1 MVCGFSK
8 EVFAMRKR
16 LLAALLSAVLL
27 LTLVPTAFAASD
39 LDGHWAKKYIDY
51 LADED
56 VINPSATTGKYQPDA
71 KVTRAEFM
79 RYINRAFHFT
89 ETASIS
95 YTDVPKNAWY
105 YETVCIAQKYGYING
120 VGSGKMDPTGT
131 VTREQAATI
140 IGRLYKAD
148 PGNVSPSSLDFK
160 DKAKISSWSAGYIRA
175 AVDKGFLAGYSDGTF
190 QPTREVTRGEVAKII
205 YYYLGTSLSRAG
217 KAYTGAD
224 LRGDTTN
231 VTISESCTLSD
242 ATIEGDLFITE
253 GLGTDAVAL
262 SNVTVEGMI
271 IISGGTVTMTN
282 TTSDHIIVSSS
293 MGRLL
298 QTTATGASR
307 FSEAEVRTAAVLYE
321 KVLTDGYD
329 GFENVTVCGGNK
341 VSLTVDADL
350 LKLTVNAP
358 ATVTTTA
365 AAKVYHLRANR
376 AATVTGYGSVY
387 QADVRTDGV
396 SFAKDVTLGGYT
408 LASGVSVMVAG
419 EKKTTSSTAS
429 VSPSS
434 VILDLGDEESLA
446 DGVEFSLP
454 SGVTAE
460 KLLLDSSELTGTAFE
475 TTSRGL
481 RVKADTLK
489 TLSTGSHTLTFRLS
503 DGQTATVMV
512 TAARETA
519 AQLAQTAAFD
529 RYYRSTNFKD
539 ISVKLE
545 GVNAKS
551 DITKVVLGLTPL
563 SYEFDEASRTLTLRR
578 ATERHLYRD
587 RRDAERRQCAG
598 GRLDGQ
604 RHDPGRRQCAHGI
617 LSERGSGGGA
627 LCGAHAGQERAQHH
641 GRAGR
646 PRVYAERRHGL
657 LRRLGR
663 HFARGECARAVRG
676 RWRVHGLHG
685 GALGQFHLAARGG
698 LHLKEAG
705 RAAVF
710 ALLRFRQ
717 RNVLAFYTVFE

>member
-1 MVCGFSK
+1 MK
-8 EVFAMRKR
+8 KR
-16 LLAALLSAVLL
+16 LLSALLCAAMLL
-27 LTLVPTAFAASD
+27 LSLPAAFAASD

-56 VINPSATTGKYQPDA
+56 IINPSATTGKYSPDA

-79 RYINRAFHFT
+79 RYINRAFHFE
-89 ETASIS
+89 ETASIT
-95 YTDVPKNAWY
+95 YTDVPKSAWY

-120 VGSGKMDPTGT
+120 VGNNKMDPTGT

-148 PGNVSPSSLDFK
+148 PGSVSASSLDFK
-160 DKAKISSWSAGYIRA
+160 DKAKISSWSAGYIKA

-190 QPTREVTRGEVAKII
+190 RPTREVTRGEVAKII

-231 VTISESCTLSD
+231 ATISESCTLSD

-253 GLGTDAVAL
+253 GLGTDAVTL
-262 SNVTVEGMI
+262 SNVTVEGTI

-282 TTSDHIIVSSS
+282 TTSDHIIVSSA

-307 FSEAEVRTAAVLYE
+307 FSEAEVRTAA
-321 KVLTDGYD
+321 
-329 GFENVTVCGGNK
+329 
-341 VSLTVDADL
+341 
-350 LKLTVNAP
+350 
-358 ATVTTTA
+358 
-365 AAKVYHLRANR
+365 
-376 AATVTGYGSVY
+376 
-387 QADVRTDGV
+387 
-396 SFAKDVTLGGYT
+396 
-408 LASGVSVMVAG
+408 
-419 EKKTTSSTAS
+419 

-512 TAARETA
+512 SATRETA
-519 AQLAQTAAFD
+519 AQPVQTAAFD
-529 RYYRSTNFKD
+529 RYYRSTNFRD

-551 DITKVVLGLTPL
+551 DIAKVVLGLTPL

-578 ATERHLYRD
+578 AALAQLPSGTYTVTVET
-587 RRDAERRQCAG
+587 Q
-598 GRLDGQ
+598 
-604 RHDPGRRQCAHGI
+604 
-617 LSERGSGGGA
+617 SGGSVQAVDLTVSDTTPAGVNA
-627 LCGAHAGQERAQHH
+627 LTAAYRSASPAAVRFAVPMQGRSVRSITVAQD
-641 GRAGR
+641 GRAYTLNAGTDYFAASDGISLAAN
-646 PRVYAERRHGL
+646 V
-657 LRRLGR
+657 LGR
-663 HFARGECARAVRG
+663 YGIS
-676 RWRVHGLHG
+676 
-685 GALGQFHLAARGG
+685 GACTVYTAALSDNSIWLLAADCI
-698 LHLKEAG
+698 
-705 RAAVF
+705 
-710 ALLRFRQ
+710 
-717 RNVLAFYTVFE
+717 

>member
-8 EVFAMRKR
+8 EVFVMRKR

-27 LTLVPTAFAASD
+27 LTLVPAAFAASD

-56 VINPSATTGKYQPDA
+56 IINPSATTGKYQPDA

-95 YTDVPKNAWY
+95 YTDVPKSAWY

-120 VGSGKMDPTGT
+120 VGGGRMDPTGT

-190 QPTREVTRGEVAKII
+190 RPTREVTRGEVAKII

-231 VTISESCTLSD
+231 ATISESCTLSD

-253 GLGTDAVAL
+253 GLGTDAVTL
-262 SNVTVEGMI
+262 SNVTVEGTI

-282 TTSDHIIVSSS
+282 TTSDHIIVSSA

-321 KVLTDGYD
+321 KVLTEGYD

-396 SFAKDVTLGGYT
+396 
-408 LASGVSVMVAG
+408 
-419 EKKTTSSTAS
+419 
-429 VSPSS
+429 
-434 VILDLGDEESLA
+434 
-446 DGVEFSLP
+446 EFSLP

-481 RVKADTLK
+481 RMKADTLK

-512 TAARETA
+512 SATRETA
-519 AQLAQTAAFD
+519 AQPVQTAAFD
-529 RYYRSTNFKD
+529 RYYRSTNFRD

-551 DITKVVLGLTPL
+551 DIAKVVLGLTPL

-578 ATERHLYRD
+578 AALAQLPSGTYTVTVET
-587 RRDAERRQCAG
+587 Q
-598 GRLDGQ
+598 
-604 RHDPGRRQCAHGI
+604 
-617 LSERGSGGGA
+617 SGGSVQAVDLTVSDTTPAGVNA
-627 LCGAHAGQERAQHH
+627 LTAAYRSASPAAVRFAVPMQGRSVRSITVAQD
-641 GRAGR
+641 GRAYTLNAGTDYFAASDGISLAAN
-646 PRVYAERRHGL
+646 V
-657 LRRLGR
+657 LGR
-663 HFARGECARAVRG
+663 YGIS
-676 RWRVHGLHG
+676 
-685 GALGQFHLAARGG
+685 GACTVYTAALSDNSIWLLAADCI
-698 LHLKEAG
+698 
-705 RAAVF
+705 
-710 ALLRFRQ
+710 
-717 RNVLAFYTVFE
+717 

>member
-1 MVCGFSK
+1 
-8 EVFAMRKR
+8 MRKR
-16 LLAALLSAVLL
+16 LLVALLSAVLL
-27 LTLVPTAFAASD
+27 LTLVPAAFAASD

-56 VINPSATTGKYQPDA
+56 IINPSATTGKYQPDT

-95 YTDVPKNAWY
+95 YTDVPKSAWY

-120 VGSGKMDPTGT
+120 VGGGRMDPTGT

-190 QPTREVTRGEVAKII
+190 RPTREVTRGEVAKII

-231 VTISESCTLSD
+231 ATISESCTLSD

-253 GLGTDAVAL
+253 GLGTDAVTL
-262 SNVTVEGMI
+262 SNVTVEGTI

-282 TTSDHIIVSSS
+282 TTSDHIIVSSA

-321 KVLTDGYD
+321 KVLTEGYD

-396 SFAKDVTLGGYT
+396 SFTKDVVLGGYT
-408 LASGVSVMVAG
+408 LASGVSVSVAG
-419 EKKTTSSTAS
+419 ENRTASSTAA

-454 SGVTAE
+454 
-460 KLLLDSSELTGTAFE
+460 LDSSELTGTAFE

-512 TAARETA
+512 SATRETA
-519 AQLAQTAAFD
+519 AQPVQTAAFD
-529 RYYRSTNFKD
+529 RYYRSTNFRD

-551 DITKVVLGLTPL
+551 DIAKVVLGLTPL

-578 ATERHLYRD
+578 AALAQLPSGTYTVTVET
-587 RRDAERRQCAG
+587 Q
-598 GRLDGQ
+598 
-604 RHDPGRRQCAHGI
+604 
-617 LSERGSGGGA
+617 SGGSVQAVDLTVSDTTPAGVNA
-627 LCGAHAGQERAQHH
+627 LTASYRSASPAAVRFAVPMQGRSVRSITVAQD
-641 GRAGR
+641 GRAYTLNAGTDYFAASDGISLAAN
-646 PRVYAERRHGL
+646 V
-657 LRRLGR
+657 LGR
-663 HFARGECARAVRG
+663 YGIS
-676 RWRVHGLHG
+676 
-685 GALGQFHLAARGG
+685 GACTVYTAALSDNSIWLLAADCI
-698 LHLKEAG
+698 
-705 RAAVF
+705 
-710 ALLRFRQ
+710 
-717 RNVLAFYTVFE
+717 

>member
-8 EVFAMRKR
+8 EVFAMKKR

-56 VINPSATTGKYQPDA
+56 IINPSATTGKYQPDA

-307 FSEAEVRTAAVLYE
+307 FSEAEVRT
-321 KVLTDGYD
+321 
-329 GFENVTVCGGNK
+329 
-341 VSLTVDADL
+341 
-350 LKLTVNAP
+350 
-358 ATVTTTA
+358 
-365 AAKVYHLRANR
+365 
-376 AATVTGYGSVY
+376 
-387 QADVRTDGV
+387 DGV
-396 SFAKDVTLGGYT
+396 SFTKDIALGGYT
-408 LASGVSVMVAG
+408 LASGVSVSVAG
-419 EKKTTSSTAS
+419 ENRTASSTAA

-460 KLLLDSSELTGTAFE
+460 KLLLDSSELAGTAFE

-578 ATERHLYRD
+578 ATLAQLPSGTYTVTVETK
-587 RRDAERRQCAG
+587 
-598 GRLDGQ
+598 
-604 RHDPGRRQCAHGI
+604 
-617 LSERGSGGGA
+617 SGGSVQAVDLTVSDTTPAGVNA
-627 LCGAHAGQERAQHH
+627 LTASYRSAAPAAVRFAVPMQGRSVRSITVAQD
-641 GRAGR
+641 GRAYTLNAGTDYFAASDGISLAAN
-646 PRVYAERRHGL
+646 V
-657 LRRLGR
+657 LGR
-663 HFARGECARAVRG
+663 YGVA
-676 RWRVHGLHG
+676 
-685 GALGQFHLAARGG
+685 GACTVYTAALSDHSIWLLAADCI
-698 LHLKEAG
+698 
-705 RAAVF
+705 
-710 ALLRFRQ
+710 
-717 RNVLAFYTVFE
+717 

>member
-1 MVCGFSK
+1 
-8 EVFAMRKR
+8 MRPCASHR
-16 LLAALLSAVLL
+16 NTATSTAWAAAE
-27 LTLVPTAFAASD
+27 
-39 LDGHWAKKYIDY
+39 W
-51 LADED
+51 
-56 VINPSATTGKYQPDA
+56 
-71 KVTRAEFM
+71 TRP
-79 RYINRAFHFT
+79 
-89 ETASIS
+89 
-95 YTDVPKNAWY
+95 V
-105 YETVCIAQKYGYING
+105 
-120 VGSGKMDPTGT
+120 T

-190 QPTREVTRGEVAKII
+190 RPTREVTRGEVAKII

-231 VTISESCTLSD
+231 ATISESCTLSD

-253 GLGTDAVAL
+253 GLGTDAVTL
-262 SNVTVEGMI
+262 SNVTVEGTI

-282 TTSDHIIVSSS
+282 TTSDHIIVSSA

-329 GFENVTVCGGNK
+329 GFENVTVSGGNK

-358 ATVTTTA
+358 ATITTTA

-396 SFAKDVTLGGYT
+396 SFTKDIALGGYT
-408 LASGVSVMVAG
+408 LASGVSVSVAG
-419 EKKTTSSTAS
+419 ENRTSSSTAA

-512 TAARETA
+512 SATRETA
-519 AQLAQTAAFD
+519 AQPVQTAAFD
-529 RYYRSTNFKD
+529 RYYRSTNFRD

-551 DITKVVLGLTPL
+551 DIAKVVLGLTPL

-578 ATERHLYRD
+578 AALAQLPSGTYTVTVET
-587 RRDAERRQCAG
+587 Q
-598 GRLDGQ
+598 
-604 RHDPGRRQCAHGI
+604 
-617 LSERGSGGGA
+617 SGGSVQAVDLTVSDTTPAGVNA
-627 LCGAHAGQERAQHH
+627 LTAAYRSASP
-641 GRAGR
+641 A
-646 PRVYAERRHGL
+646 
-657 LRRLGR
+657 
-663 HFARGECARAVRG
+663 AVR
-676 RWRVHGLHG
+676 
-685 GALGQFHLAARGG
+685 F
-698 LHLKEAG
+698 
-705 RAAVF
+705 AVPM
-710 ALLRFRQ
+710 Q
-717 RNVLAFYTVFE
+717 G

>member
-1 MVCGFSK
+1 MK
-8 EVFAMRKR
+8 KR
-16 LLAALLSAVLL
+16 LLSALLCAAMLL
-27 LTLVPTAFAASD
+27 LSLPAAFAASD

-56 VINPSATTGKYQPDA
+56 IINPSATTGKYSPDA

-79 RYINRAFHFT
+79 RYINRAFHFE
-89 ETASIS
+89 ETTSIT
-95 YTDVPKNAWY
+95 YTDVPKSAWY

-120 VGSGKMDPTGT
+120 VGNNKMDPTGT

-148 PGNVSPSSLDFK
+148 PGSVSASSLDFK
-160 DKAKISSWSAGYIRA
+160 DKAKISSWSAGYIKA

-262 SNVTVEGMI
+262 SNVTVKGMI

-321 KVLTDGYD
+321 KGLTDGYD
-329 GFENVTVCGGNK
+329 GFETVELSGSG
-341 VSLTVDADL
+341 SSTALTLDAEL
-350 LKLTVNAP
+350 LRLTVNAP
-358 ATVTTTA
+358 ATVTTTTNTKIYNLRVNKTA
-365 AAKVYHLRANR
+365 AVA
-376 AATVTGYGSVY
+376 GYGAVY
-387 QADVRTDGV
+387 QADIRTDGV

-408 LASGVSVMVAG
+408 LAGGVSVTVAG

-434 VILDLGDEESLA
+434 VILDLGDEDSLA

-454 SGVTAE
+454 EGVTVT
-460 KLLLDSSELTGTAFE
+460 KLELDRTELTSTGFE
-475 TTSRGL
+475 TTSRGI
-481 RVKADTLK
+481 RVKADALGA
-489 TLSTGSHTLTFRLS
+489 LSTGSHTLTFTLS

-512 TAARETA
+512 SVTREEAAL
-519 AQLAQTAAFD
+519 QVQTAVFD
-529 RYYRSTNFKD
+529 RFYRSADFKD
-539 ISVKLE
+539 VSLKLE
-545 GVNAKS
+545 GVNAES
-551 DITKVVLGLTPL
+551 DISKVVLGLTPL
-563 SYEFDEASRTLTLRR
+563 SFDFDAASRTLTLRR
-578 ATERHLYRD
+578 AALSQLPTGTYTVTVETRNGSAQALNLTVSDSTPAGVNAVVALYRSASPAAVQFAVPLQGKSVSSITVTKD
-587 RRDAERRQCAG
+587 
-598 GRLDGQ
+598 
-604 RHDPGRRQCAHGI
+604 
-617 LSERGSGGGA
+617 
-627 LCGAHAGQERAQHH
+627 
-641 GRAGR
+641 GRAYALASGTDYFTTGEGIMLSKDALSR
-646 PRVYAERRHGL
+646 YKVAGACTVYTA
-657 LRRLGR
+657 
-663 HFARGECARAVRG
+663 
-676 RWRVHGLHG
+676 
-685 GALGQFHLAARGG
+685 ALSDNSIWLLAADCI
-698 LHLKEAG
+698 
-705 RAAVF
+705 
-710 ALLRFRQ
+710 
-717 RNVLAFYTVFE
+717 

>member
-1 MVCGFSK
+1 MK
-8 EVFAMRKR
+8 KR

-56 VINPSATTGKYQPDA
+56 IINPSATTGKYQPDA

-120 VGSGKMDPTGT
+120 VGNNKMDPTGT

-160 DKAKISSWSAGYIRA
+160 DGAKISSWSAGYIRA

-190 QPTREVTRGEVAKII
+190 RPTREVTRGEVAKII

-231 VTISESCTLSD
+231 ATISESCTLSD

-358 ATVTTTA
+358 ATVT
-365 AAKVYHLRANR
+365 
-376 AATVTGYGSVY
+376 GYGSVY

-396 SFAKDVTLGGYT
+396 SFTKDIALGGYT
-408 LASGVSVMVAG
+408 LASGVSVSVAG
-419 EKKTTSSTAS
+419 ENRTASSTAA

-578 ATERHLYRD
+578 ATLAQLPSGTYTVTVET
-587 RRDAERRQCAG
+587 Q
-598 GRLDGQ
+598 
-604 RHDPGRRQCAHGI
+604 
-617 LSERGSGGGA
+617 SGGSVQAVDLTVSDTTPAGVNA
-627 LCGAHAGQERAQHH
+627 LTASYRSAAPAAVRFAVPMQGRSVRSITVAQD
-641 GRAGR
+641 GRAYTLNAGTDYFAASDGISLAAN
-646 PRVYAERRHGL
+646 V
-657 LRRLGR
+657 LGR
-663 HFARGECARAVRG
+663 YGVA
-676 RWRVHGLHG
+676 
-685 GALGQFHLAARGG
+685 GACTVYTAALSDNSIWLLAADCI
-698 LHLKEAG
+698 
-705 RAAVF
+705 
-710 ALLRFRQ
+710 
-717 RNVLAFYTVFE
+717 

>member
-1 MVCGFSK
+1 MMSLP
-8 EVFAMRKR
+8 R
-16 LLAALLSAVLL
+16 
-27 LTLVPTAFAASD
+27 AFAAEIESKTTAA
-39 LDGHWAKKYIDY
+39 GSA
-51 LADED
+51 
-56 VINPSATTGKYQPDA
+56 PSPCRTMSAPA
-71 KVTRAEFM
+71 RF
-79 RYINRAFHFT
+79 
-89 ETASIS
+89 
-95 YTDVPKNAWY
+95 
-105 YETVCIAQKYGYING
+105 AQ
-120 VGSGKMDPTGT
+120 
-131 VTREQAATI
+131 
-140 IGRLYKAD
+140 
-148 PGNVSPSSLDFK
+148 
-160 DKAKISSWSAGYIRA
+160 ISSWSAGYIRA

-396 SFAKDVTLGGYT
+396 SFTKDIALGGYT
-408 LASGVSVMVAG
+408 LASGVSVSVAG
-419 EKKTTSSTAS
+419 ENRTASSTAA

-460 KLLLDSSELTGTAFE
+460 KLLLDSSELAGTAFE

-578 ATERHLYRD
+578 ATLAQLPSGTYTVTVET
-587 RRDAERRQCAG
+587 Q
-598 GRLDGQ
+598 
-604 RHDPGRRQCAHGI
+604 
-617 LSERGSGGGA
+617 SGGSVQAVDLTVSDTTPAGVNA
-627 LCGAHAGQERAQHH
+627 LTASYRSAAPAAVRFAVPMQGRSVRSITVAQD
-641 GRAGR
+641 GRAYTLNAGTDYFAASDGISLAAN
-646 PRVYAERRHGL
+646 V
-657 LRRLGR
+657 LGR
-663 HFARGECARAVRG
+663 YGVA
-676 RWRVHGLHG
+676 
-685 GALGQFHLAARGG
+685 GACTVYTAALSDNSIWLLAADCI
-698 LHLKEAG
+698 
-705 RAAVF
+705 
-710 ALLRFRQ
+710 
-717 RNVLAFYTVFE
+717 

>member
-1 MVCGFSK
+1 
-8 EVFAMRKR
+8 
-16 LLAALLSAVLL
+16 
-27 LTLVPTAFAASD
+27 
-39 LDGHWAKKYIDY
+39 
-51 LADED
+51 
-56 VINPSATTGKYQPDA
+56 
-71 KVTRAEFM
+71 M

-120 VGSGKMDPTGT
+120 VGNNKMDPTGT

-160 DKAKISSWSAGYIRA
+160 DGAKISSWSAGYIRA

-190 QPTREVTRGEVAKII
+190 RPTREVTRGEVAKII

-231 VTISESCTLSD
+231 ATISESCTLSD

-396 SFAKDVTLGGYT
+396 SFTKDIALGGYT
-408 LASGVSVMVAG
+408 LASGVSVSVAG
-419 EKKTTSSTAS
+419 ENRTAASTAA

-578 ATERHLYRD
+578 ATLAQLPSGTYTVTVET
-587 RRDAERRQCAG
+587 Q
-598 GRLDGQ
+598 
-604 RHDPGRRQCAHGI
+604 
-617 LSERGSGGGA
+617 SGGSVQAVDLTVSDTTPAGVNA
-627 LCGAHAGQERAQHH
+627 LTASYRSAAPAAVRFAVPMQGRSVRSITVAQD
-641 GRAGR
+641 GRAYTLNAGTDYFAASDGISLAAN
-646 PRVYAERRHGL
+646 V
-657 LRRLGR
+657 LGR
-663 HFARGECARAVRG
+663 YGVA
-676 RWRVHGLHG
+676 
-685 GALGQFHLAARGG
+685 GACTVYTAALSDNSIWLLAADCI
-698 LHLKEAG
+698 
-705 RAAVF
+705 
-710 ALLRFRQ
+710 
-717 RNVLAFYTVFE
+717 

>member
-1 MVCGFSK
+1 
-8 EVFAMRKR
+8 MRKR

-27 LTLVPTAFAASD
+27 LTLVPAAFAASD

-56 VINPSATTGKYQPDA
+56 IINPSATTGKYQPDT

-95 YTDVPKNAWY
+95 YTDVPKSAWY

-120 VGSGKMDPTGT
+120 VGGGRMDPTGT

-190 QPTREVTRGEVAKII
+190 RPTREVTRGEVAKII

-231 VTISESCTLSD
+231 ATISESCTLSD

-253 GLGTDAVAL
+253 GLGTDAVTL
-262 SNVTVEGMI
+262 SNVTVEGTI

-282 TTSDHIIVSSS
+282 TTSDHIIVSSA

-365 AAKVYHLRANR
+365 AAKVYHLQANR

-396 SFAKDVTLGGYT
+396 SFTKDVVLGGYT
-408 LASGVSVMVAG
+408 LASGVSVSVAG
-419 EKKTTSSTAS
+419 ENRTASSTAA

-446 DGVEFSLP
+446 D
-454 SGVTAE
+454 GVTAE

-512 TAARETA
+512 SVTRETA
-519 AQLAQTAAFD
+519 AQPVQTAAFD
-529 RYYRSTNFKD
+529 RYYRSTNFRD

-578 ATERHLYRD
+578 AALAQLPSGTYTVTVET
-587 RRDAERRQCAG
+587 Q
-598 GRLDGQ
+598 
-604 RHDPGRRQCAHGI
+604 
-617 LSERGSGGGA
+617 SGGSVQAVDLTVSDTTPAGVNA
-627 LCGAHAGQERAQHH
+627 LTAAYRSASPAAVRFAVPMQGRSVRSITVAQD
-641 GRAGR
+641 GRAYTLNAGTDYFAASDGISLAAN
-646 PRVYAERRHGL
+646 V
-657 LRRLGR
+657 LGR
-663 HFARGECARAVRG
+663 YGIS
-676 RWRVHGLHG
+676 
-685 GALGQFHLAARGG
+685 GACTVYTAALSDNSIWLLAADCI
-698 LHLKEAG
+698 
-705 RAAVF
+705 
-710 ALLRFRQ
+710 
-717 RNVLAFYTVFE
+717 

>member
-8 EVFAMRKR
+8 EVFVMRKR

-27 LTLVPTAFAASD
+27 LTLVPAAFAASD

-56 VINPSATTGKYQPDA
+56 IINPSATTGKYQPDT

-95 YTDVPKNAWY
+95 YTDVPKSAWY

-120 VGSGKMDPTGT
+120 VGGGRMDPTGT

-190 QPTREVTRGEVAKII
+190 RPTREVTRGEVAKII

-231 VTISESCTLSD
+231 ATISESCTLSD

-253 GLGTDAVAL
+253 GLGTDAVTL
-262 SNVTVEGMI
+262 SNVTVEGTI

-282 TTSDHIIVSSS
+282 TTSDHIIVSSA

-358 ATVTTTA
+358 A
-365 AAKVYHLRANR
+365 KVYHFQANR

-396 SFAKDVTLGGYT
+396 SFTKDVALGGYT
-408 LASGVSVMVAG
+408 LASGVSVSVAG
-419 EKKTTSSTAS
+419 ENRTASSTAA

-512 TAARETA
+512 SATRETA
-519 AQLAQTAAFD
+519 AQPVQTAAFD
-529 RYYRSTNFKD
+529 RYYRSTNFRD

-551 DITKVVLGLTPL
+551 DIAKVVLGLTPL
-563 SYEFDEASRTLTLRR
+563 SYEFDEASCTLTLRR
-578 ATERHLYRD
+578 AALAQLPSGTYTVTVETQSGGSVQAVDLTVSDTTPAGVNALTAAYRSASPAAVRFAVPMQGRSVRSITVAQD
-587 RRDAERRQCAG
+587 GRAYTLNAG
-598 GRLDGQ
+598 TDYFAASDGISLAANVLGRY
-604 RHDPGRRQCAHGI
+604 GI
-617 LSERGSGGGA
+617 LGA
-627 LCGAHAGQERAQHH
+627 CT
-641 GRAGR
+641 
-646 PRVYAERRHGL
+646 VYTA
-657 LRRLGR
+657 
-663 HFARGECARAVRG
+663 
-676 RWRVHGLHG
+676 
-685 GALGQFHLAARGG
+685 ALSDNSIWLLAADCI
-698 LHLKEAG
+698 
-705 RAAVF
+705 
-710 ALLRFRQ
+710 
-717 RNVLAFYTVFE
+717 

>member
-1 MVCGFSK
+1 MK
-8 EVFAMRKR
+8 KR

-56 VINPSATTGKYQPDA
+56 IINPSATTGKYQPDA

-120 VGSGKMDPTGT
+120 VGNNKMDPTGT

-160 DKAKISSWSAGYIRA
+160 DGAKISSWSAGYIRA

-190 QPTREVTRGEVAKII
+190 RPTREVTRGEVAKII

-231 VTISESCTLSD
+231 ATISESCTLSD

-396 SFAKDVTLGGYT
+396 SFTKDIALGGYT
-408 LASGVSVMVAG
+408 LASGVSVSVAG
-419 EKKTTSSTAS
+419 ENRTASSTAA

-578 ATERHLYRD
+578 ATLAQLPSGTYTVTVET
-587 RRDAERRQCAG
+587 Q
-598 GRLDGQ
+598 
-604 RHDPGRRQCAHGI
+604 
-617 LSERGSGGGA
+617 SGGSVQAVDLKVSDTTPAGVNA
-627 LCGAHAGQERAQHH
+627 LTASYRSAAPAAVRFAVPMQGRSVRSITVAQD
-641 GRAGR
+641 GRAYTLNAGTDYFAASDGISLAAN
-646 PRVYAERRHGL
+646 V
-657 LRRLGR
+657 LGR
-663 HFARGECARAVRG
+663 YGVA
-676 RWRVHGLHG
+676 
-685 GALGQFHLAARGG
+685 GACTVYTAALSDNSIWLLAADCI
-698 LHLKEAG
+698 
-705 RAAVF
+705 
-710 ALLRFRQ
+710 
-717 RNVLAFYTVFE
+717 

>member
-1 MVCGFSK
+1 MK
-8 EVFAMRKR
+8 KR
-16 LLAALLSAVLL
+16 LLSALLCAAMLL
-27 LTLVPTAFAASD
+27 LSLPAAFAASD

-56 VINPSATTGKYQPDA
+56 IINPSATTGKYSPDA

-79 RYINRAFHFT
+79 RYINRAFHFE
-89 ETASIS
+89 ETASIT
-95 YTDVPKNAWY
+95 YTDVPKSAWY

-120 VGSGKMDPTGT
+120 VGNNKMDPTGT

-148 PGNVSPSSLDFK
+148 PGSVSASSLDFK
-160 DKAKISSWSAGYIRA
+160 DKAKISSWSAGYIKA

-190 QPTREVTRGEVAKII
+190 RPTREVTRGEVAKII

-231 VTISESCTLSD
+231 ATISESCTLSD

-253 GLGTDAVAL
+253 GLGTDAVTL
-262 SNVTVEGMI
+262 SNVTVEGTI

-282 TTSDHIIVSSS
+282 TTSDHIIVSSA

-321 KVLTDGYD
+321 KVLTEGYD
-329 GFENVTVCGGNK
+329 GFENVTVSGGNK

-358 ATVTTTA
+358 ATVTTT

-396 SFAKDVTLGGYT
+396 SFTKDIALGGYT
-408 LASGVSVMVAG
+408 LASGVSVSVAG
-419 EKKTTSSTAS
+419 ENRTASSTAA

-512 TAARETA
+512 SATRETA
-519 AQLAQTAAFD
+519 AQPVQTAAFD
-529 RYYRSTNFKD
+529 RYYRSTNFRD

-551 DITKVVLGLTPL
+551 DIAKVVLGLTPL

-578 ATERHLYRD
+578 AALAQLPSGTYTVTVET
-587 RRDAERRQCAG
+587 Q
-598 GRLDGQ
+598 
-604 RHDPGRRQCAHGI
+604 
-617 LSERGSGGGA
+617 SGGSVQAVDLTVSDTTPAGVNA
-627 LCGAHAGQERAQHH
+627 LTAAYRSASPAAVRFAVPMQGRSVRSITVAQD
-641 GRAGR
+641 GRAYTLNAGTDYFAASDGISLAAN
-646 PRVYAERRHGL
+646 V
-657 LRRLGR
+657 LGR
-663 HFARGECARAVRG
+663 YGIS
-676 RWRVHGLHG
+676 
-685 GALGQFHLAARGG
+685 GACTVYTAALSDNSIWLLAADCI
-698 LHLKEAG
+698 
-705 RAAVF
+705 
-710 ALLRFRQ
+710 
-717 RNVLAFYTVFE
+717 

>member
-8 EVFAMRKR
+8 EVFLMRKR
-16 LLAALLSAVLL
+16 LLAALLSVVLVL
-27 LTLVPTAFAASD
+27 SFVPAAFAASD

-56 VINPSATTGKYQPDA
+56 IINPSATTGKYQPDA

-89 ETASIS
+89 ETTSIS
-95 YTDVPKNAWY
+95 YTDVPKSAWY

-120 VGSGKMDPTGT
+120 VGNNKMDPTGT

-160 DKAKISSWSAGYIRA
+160 DKAKVSSWSVGYIKA

-190 QPTREVTRGEVAKII
+190 QPNRVVTRGEVAKII

-253 GLGTDAVAL
+253 GLGTDAVTL
-262 SNVTVEGMI
+262 SNVTVEGTI

-282 TTSDHIIVSSS
+282 TTSDHIIVSSA

-307 FSEAEVRTAAVLYE
+307 FSETEVRTAAVLYE

-329 GFENVTVCGGNK
+329 GFENVTVSGENK
-341 VSLTVDADL
+341 VSLTLDADV

-358 ATVTTTA
+358 ATVTTTT
-365 AAKVYHLRANR
+365 AAKVYHLQANK
-376 AATVTGYGSVY
+376 AATITGYGSVY
-387 QADVRTDGV
+387 QADVRVSGV
-396 SFAKDVTLGGYT
+396 SFTKDVTLGGYT
-408 LASGVSVMVAG
+408 LASGVSVSVAG
-419 EKKTTSSTAS
+419 ENKTASSTAA

-454 SGVTAE
+454 ADVTVT
-460 KLLLDSSELTGTAFE
+460 KLLLDRSELTAADYE
-475 TTSRGL
+475 TTSRGI
-481 RVKADTLK
+481 RVKADALK
-489 TLSTGSHTLTFRLS
+489 ALSTGSHTLTFQLS
-503 DGQTATVMV
+503 DERTATVMV
-512 TAARETA
+512 TATRETA
-519 AQLAQTAAFD
+519 AQPVQTAVFD
-529 RYYRSTNFKD
+529 RYYCGANFKD

-551 DITKVVLGLTPL
+551 DLTKVVLGLTPL
-563 SYEFDEASRTLTLRR
+563 TYEFDEAARTLTLRR
-578 ATERHLYRD
+578 ATLAQLPAGTYTVTVETQSGGSVQAVDLTVSDTTPAGVNALVALYRSAAPAAVRFELPLQGKSVSSITVVQD
-587 RRDAERRQCAG
+587 
-598 GRLDGQ
+598 
-604 RHDPGRRQCAHGI
+604 
-617 LSERGSGGGA
+617 
-627 LCGAHAGQERAQHH
+627 
-641 GRAGR
+641 GRAYTLKSGTDYFTAADGVSLSANVLER
-646 PRVYAERRHGL
+646 YGVAGACTVYTA
-657 LRRLGR
+657 
-663 HFARGECARAVRG
+663 
-676 RWRVHGLHG
+676 
-685 GALGQFHLAARGG
+685 ALSDNSIWLLAADC
-698 LHLKEAG
+698 
-705 RAAVF
+705 V
-710 ALLRFRQ
+710 
-717 RNVLAFYTVFE
+717 

>member
-1 MVCGFSK
+1 
-8 EVFAMRKR
+8 MRKR

-27 LTLVPTAFAASD
+27 LTLVPAAFAASD

-56 VINPSATTGKYQPDA
+56 IINPSATTGKYQPDT

-95 YTDVPKNAWY
+95 YTDVPKSAWY

-120 VGSGKMDPTGT
+120 VGGGRMDPTGT

-190 QPTREVTRGEVAKII
+190 RPTREVTRGEVAKII

-231 VTISESCTLSD
+231 ATISESCTLSD

-253 GLGTDAVAL
+253 GLGTDAVTL
-262 SNVTVEGMI
+262 SNVTVEGTI

-282 TTSDHIIVSSS
+282 TTSDHIIVSSA

-358 ATVTTTA
+358 A
-365 AAKVYHLRANR
+365 KVYHFQANR

-396 SFAKDVTLGGYT
+396 SFTKDVALGGYT
-408 LASGVSVMVAG
+408 LASGVSVSVAG
-419 EKKTTSSTAS
+419 ENRTASSTAA

-512 TAARETA
+512 SATRETA
-519 AQLAQTAAFD
+519 AQPVQTAAFD
-529 RYYRSTNFKD
+529 RYYRSTNFRD

-551 DITKVVLGLTPL
+551 DIAKVVLGLTPL
-563 SYEFDEASRTLTLRR
+563 SYEFDEASCTLTLRR
-578 ATERHLYRD
+578 AALAQLPSGTYTVTVETQSGGSVQAVDLTVSDTTPAGVNALTAAYRSASPAAVRFAVPMQGRSVRSITVAQD
-587 RRDAERRQCAG
+587 GRAYTLNAG
-598 GRLDGQ
+598 TDYFAASDGISLAANVLGRY
-604 RHDPGRRQCAHGI
+604 GI
-617 LSERGSGGGA
+617 LGA
-627 LCGAHAGQERAQHH
+627 CT
-641 GRAGR
+641 
-646 PRVYAERRHGL
+646 VYTA
-657 LRRLGR
+657 
-663 HFARGECARAVRG
+663 
-676 RWRVHGLHG
+676 
-685 GALGQFHLAARGG
+685 ALSDNSIWLLAADCI
-698 LHLKEAG
+698 
-705 RAAVF
+705 
-710 ALLRFRQ
+710 
-717 RNVLAFYTVFE
+717 

>member
-1 MVCGFSK
+1 M
-8 EVFAMRKR
+8 
-16 LLAALLSAVLL
+16 
-27 LTLVPTAFAASD
+27 
-39 LDGHWAKKYIDY
+39 
-51 LADED
+51 
-56 VINPSATTGKYQPDA
+56 
-71 KVTRAEFM
+71 
-79 RYINRAFHFT
+79 
-89 ETASIS
+89 
-95 YTDVPKNAWY
+95 
-105 YETVCIAQKYGYING
+105 
-120 VGSGKMDPTGT
+120 
-131 VTREQAATI
+131 
-140 IGRLYKAD
+140 
-148 PGNVSPSSLDFK
+148 SPSSLDFK

-190 QPTREVTRGEVAKII
+190 RPTREVTRGEVAKII

-231 VTISESCTLSD
+231 ATISESCTLSD

-253 GLGTDAVAL
+253 GLGTDAVTL
-262 SNVTVEGMI
+262 SNVTVEGTI

-282 TTSDHIIVSSS
+282 TTSDHIIVSSA

-365 AAKVYHLRANR
+365 AAKVYHFQANR

-396 SFAKDVTLGGYT
+396 SFTKDVALGGYT
-408 LASGVSVMVAG
+408 LASGVSVSVAG
-419 EKKTTSSTAS
+419 ENRTASSTAA

-489 TLSTGSHTLTFRLS
+489 TLSIGSHTLTFRLS

-512 TAARETA
+512 SATRETA
-519 AQLAQTAAFD
+519 AQPVQTAAFD
-529 RYYRSTNFKD
+529 RYYRSTNFRD

-551 DITKVVLGLTPL
+551 DIAKVVLGLTPL

-578 ATERHLYRD
+578 AALAQLPSGTYTVTVET
-587 RRDAERRQCAG
+587 Q
-598 GRLDGQ
+598 
-604 RHDPGRRQCAHGI
+604 
-617 LSERGSGGGA
+617 SGGSVQAVDLTVSDTTPAGVNA
-627 LCGAHAGQERAQHH
+627 LTASYRSASPAAVRFAVPMQGRSVRSITVAQD
-641 GRAGR
+641 GRAYTLNAGTDYFAASDGISLAAN
-646 PRVYAERRHGL
+646 V
-657 LRRLGR
+657 LGR
-663 HFARGECARAVRG
+663 YGIS
-676 RWRVHGLHG
+676 
-685 GALGQFHLAARGG
+685 GACTVYTAALSDNSIWLLAADCI
-698 LHLKEAG
+698 
-705 RAAVF
+705 
-710 ALLRFRQ
+710 
-717 RNVLAFYTVFE
+717 

>member
-8 EVFAMRKR
+8 EVFVMRKR

-27 LTLVPTAFAASD
+27 LSLAPSAFAASD

-89 ETASIS
+89 ETTSIS
-95 YTDVPKNAWY
+95 YTDVPKSAWY

-120 VGSGKMDPTGT
+120 VGNNKMDPTGT

-148 PGNVSPSSLDFK
+148 PGNVSPSSLSFK
-160 DKAKISSWSAGYIRA
+160 DKAKISSWSAGYIKA

-190 QPTREVTRGEVAKII
+190 QPTRVVTRGEVAKII

-253 GLGTDAVAL
+253 GLGTDAVTL
-262 SNVTVEGMI
+262 SNVTVEGTI

-282 TTSDHIIVSSS
+282 TTSDHIIVSSA

-307 FSEAEVRTAAVLYE
+307 FSETEVRTAAVLYE

-329 GFENVTVCGGNK
+329 GFENATVSGENK
-341 VSLTVDADL
+341 VSLTLDADVL
-350 LKLTVNAP
+350 GLTVNAP
-358 ATVTTTA
+358 ATITTTT
-365 AAKVYHLRANR
+365 AAKVYHLQANK
-376 AATVTGYGSVY
+376 AATITGYGSVY
-387 QADVRTDGV
+387 QADIRTDGV
-396 SFAKDVTLGGYT
+396 SFTKDVTLGGYT
-408 LASGVSVMVAG
+408 LASGVSVSVAG
-419 EKKTTSSTAS
+419 ENKTASSTAA

-454 SGVTAE
+454 SEVTVT
-460 KLLLDSSELTGTAFE
+460 KLQLDRSELTEADFE
-475 TTSRGL
+475 TTSRGI
-481 RVKADTLK
+481 RVKADALK
-489 TLSTGSHTLTFRLS
+489 ALSTGAHTLTLQLS
-503 DGQTATVMV
+503 DGRTATVMV
-512 TAARETA
+512 TATRETA
-519 AQLAQTAAFD
+519 AQPVQTAVFD
-529 RYYRSTNFKD
+529 RYYRGANFKD

-551 DITKVVLGLTPL
+551 DIAKVVLGLTPL
-563 SYEFDEASRTLTLRR
+563 AYEFDEAARTLTLRR
-578 ATERHLYRD
+578 ATLAQLPGGTYTVTVETQSGGSVQAVDLTVSDTTPAGVNALVALYRSAAPAAARFAVPLQGKSVSSITVVQD
-587 RRDAERRQCAG
+587 
-598 GRLDGQ
+598 
-604 RHDPGRRQCAHGI
+604 
-617 LSERGSGGGA
+617 
-627 LCGAHAGQERAQHH
+627 
-641 GRAGR
+641 GRAYTLKSGTDYFAAADGISLSANVLER
-646 PRVYAERRHGL
+646 YGVAGACTVYTA
-657 LRRLGR
+657 
-663 HFARGECARAVRG
+663 
-676 RWRVHGLHG
+676 
-685 GALGQFHLAARGG
+685 ALSDNSIWLLAADCI
-698 LHLKEAG
+698 
-705 RAAVF
+705 
-710 ALLRFRQ
+710 
-717 RNVLAFYTVFE
+717 